1 MKRKIIT
8 LLMILALAVTLVACG
23 GGKETTLTGMV
34 VAVDGTVIS
43 LMEMDSSE
51 MGGRDFAEG
60 ERPEMPEDMEGFQG
74 FGDFNPEDFD
84 GTFPEGGSFPQW
96 GDGEM
101 PEGMTPPEGMTMP
114 ENGQMPDFSGE
125 KPDFGGNGGMVFG
138 FENFAS
144 DVETKELDIGDA
156 HISVEID
163 GGKESGSMDNIKAG
177 TFVTVTMDGKGKV
190 TYVLVSSNTF
200 FGGGRADM
208 GKMP

>member
-43 LMEMDSSE
+43 LMEMDTSK
-51 MGGRDFAEG
+51 MGGKDFAEG
-60 ERPEMPEDMEGFQG
+60 ERPEMPEGMEGFQG
-74 FGDFNPEDFD
+74 FGDFNPEAFD

-114 ENGQMPDFSGE
+114 ENGQMPDFGE
-125 KPDFGGNGGMVFG
+125 GMPDFGGNGGMGFG

-144 DVETKELDIGDA
+144 DAETKELDIGDA

-177 TFVTVTMDGKGKV
+177 AFVTVTMDGKGKV
-190 TYVLVSSNTF
+190 TYVLVSSRTG
-200 FGGGRADM
+200 FGGGPRPAN
-208 GKMP
+208 